1 MQHTPD
7 ERRRG
12 ELTLD
17 GKKVRLRLDGKD
29 LEPEQ
34 PTGTRS
40 ETKPKPPE
48 PDDPRSALERNLPP
62 YVGGVG

>member
-34 PTGTRS
+34 PTGTKT
-40 ETKPKPPE
+40 EAKPKPPQ
-48 PDDPRSALERNLPP
+48 PDDPRPAMWRD
-62 YVGGVG
+62 VGGPYAGGG

>member
-17 GKKVRLRLDGKD
+17 GKKVRLRLNGKD

-34 PTGTRS
+34 PTGTHA
-40 ETKPKPPE
+40 ETKPKPPQA
-48 PDDPRSALERNLPP
+48 DDPRPSNWQLIPP
-62 YVGGVG
+62 YGSGP